1 MTDTGNMSD
10 LSRVAVNGHE
20 LATVIRQGTSNDAT
34 VPRANTAQDPAVDVN
49 GTEAAKGGQGSQDI

>member
-1 MTDTGNMSD
+1 MAHTEDMSD
-10 LSRVAVNGHE
+10 LSRVAVAGHE
-20 LATVIRQGTSNDAT
+20 LAVIIRQGTSNDAT